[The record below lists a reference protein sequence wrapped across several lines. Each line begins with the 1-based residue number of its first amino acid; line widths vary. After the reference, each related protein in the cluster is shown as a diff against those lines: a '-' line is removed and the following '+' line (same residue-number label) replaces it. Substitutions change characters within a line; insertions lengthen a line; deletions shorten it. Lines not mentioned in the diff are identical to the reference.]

1 MGWCWETGYVS
12 IKKRHFENRGF
23 LRGPWLPIYGTGAIM
38 MLIISAPFRSNLVV
52 TYFVGVVGAT
62 ALELVTGIAME
73 AMFKVRYWDYSN
85 KFCNY
90 KGYICL
96 GSSVAWG
103 FFTVILTRYI
113 HEPIEHLVLKAP
125 KSVVDVGA
133 VILTVCML
141 VDFTLSFH
149 GAIKLRLLLSKV
161 REGALAEIAVLEDR
175 INAMIGLASGKWKK
189 YILRRHLYRI
199 KANSD
204 MVSKQYAGEIGDLKE
219 FLAAPKALKGL
230 ESLQTTVRTDKSK

>member
-1 MGWCWETGYVS
+1 
-12 IKKRHFENRGF
+12 
-23 LRGPWLPIYGTGAIM
+23 
-38 MLIISAPFRSNLVV
+38 
-52 TYFVGVVGAT
+52 
-62 ALELVTGIAME
+62 
-73 AMFKVRYWDYSN
+73 
-85 KFCNY
+85 
-90 KGYICL
+90 
-96 GSSVAWG
+96 
-103 FFTVILTRYI
+103 
-113 HEPIEHLVLKAP
+113 
-125 KSVVDVGA
+125 
-133 VILTVCML
+133 ML